1 MLFRLLLISLI
12 YLSFLTNLKANQD
25 IIVTYIYPPKCTM
38 LKDSKVLL
46 CPRIMEVDVEIK
58 YNNSNNNK
66 KLINCILLSEEGEI
80 LAYGENF
87 IIPPKGRIYLT
98 IKQNRRKIHEM
109 KLIASSKCEYSK

>member
-12 YLSFLTNLKANQD
+12 YLSFFKNLQANQD
-25 IIVTYIYPPKCTM
+25 IIVTYIHPPKCTM

-87 IIPPKGRIYLT
+87 IIPPIGRIYLT

>member
-12 YLSFLTNLKANQD
+12 YLSFLANLKANQD
-25 IIVTYIYPPKCTM
+25 IIVTYIHPPKCTM

-58 YNNSNNNK
+58 YYNNNNK

-87 IIPPKGRIYLT
+87 IIPPIGRIYLT

>member
-1 MLFRLLLISLI
+1 MLFRLLLTLLI
-12 YLSFLTNLKANQD
+12 YLSFLTNLKASQD
-25 IIVTYIYPPKCTM
+25 IIVTYIHPPKCTM

-58 YNNSNNNK
+58 NNNNNKNK

-87 IIPPKGRIYLT
+87 IIPPIGRIYLT

>member
-1 MLFRLLLISLI
+1 
-12 YLSFLTNLKANQD
+12 
-25 IIVTYIYPPKCTM
+25 M

-58 YNNSNNNK
+58 YNNNNNK

-87 IIPPKGRIYLT
+87 IIPPIGRIYLT